1 MKPKQTINLFSLT
14 MIVVSLIIGM
24 GIFKTPATVAAKSG
38 IEFIFF
44 AAWIIGGIITLLG
57 ALIYAEI
64 GQRLPAMGGY
74 YKIFSYC
81 YHPAIGFTINV
92 LILISNAAS
101 LAVISLIG
109 ADYVSD
115 LLFNQPSGSLF
126 NMVVAS
132 ISVAS
137 FYALNLAGLKA
148 SSATQNVLTVIKT
161 ALIILLIASLLKNIN
176 VIPHGYNDGLI
187 YAYNGRNSMILLLVS
202 LVSVLFTY
210 GGYQQTINFGS
221 EVSSGKIMRRGIVFG
236 VLISIAL
243 YLAINYAYTKI
254 IGFDEMKNANAIG
267 ALLFEVWFGKFGAK
281 IFDFCMVLSVLAY
294 VNVALLSNPRVMF
307 SMSEDKV
314 LPKIFRYKH
323 PKTDALTYGLGAFSI
338 LTILI
343 TLFGKKVDDIL
354 SFSMFLDC
362 IGMTSSVAT
371 LFILR
376 KRKQGDESALGYLKK
391 FTPLFAILFIISYT
405 LISIAVIIDKPF
417 AALTAV
423 ILLIITLGI
432 YRVFYHSTK
441 R

>member
-1 MKPKQTINLFSLT
+1 